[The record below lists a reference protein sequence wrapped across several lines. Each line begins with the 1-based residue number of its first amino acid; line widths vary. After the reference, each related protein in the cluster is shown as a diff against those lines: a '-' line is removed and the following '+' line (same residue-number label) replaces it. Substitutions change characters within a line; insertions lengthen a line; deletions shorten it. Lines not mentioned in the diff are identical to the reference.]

1 MPPTHNRPAVPTAE
15 VAEEALATLSG
26 LAVDLPILAN
36 QVTVIEAALAETGD
50 DQDADGLTD
59 AAEGAIST
67 AIDLAISSVRP
78 ASVLVLD
85 SRPDQR

>member
-1 MPPTHNRPAVPTAE
+1 M
-15 VAEEALATLSG
+15 
-26 LAVDLPILAN
+26 
-36 QVTVIEAALAETGD
+36 TVIEAALAETGD

-78 ASVLVLD
+78 ASVLVVDLD
-85 SRPDQR
+85 PTDAESSGQRDLRAATSGRRRQRRRCPPAR